1 MELFSFLQ
9 FLTHRFDKLAFFD
22 SQHYQ
27 NDTYSRFQKR
37 LAIGSKQ
44 HFEVPNNGKFL
55 VQDFD
60 AFRSQAIHGIYGIFS
75 YDLKNSFEHLT
86 SKNPNNGNWPIV
98 AFFEPE
104 FVVDWENHSLKLLHG
119 NAEQWQQCLSDF
131 TTYSVVQN
139 DDAIVNPTKFSTSF
153 EEYCQ
158 HFNAIKNHIYRGDIY
173 EMNYCIQAEAVDA
186 TINPIKVF
194 QQLQSLSAA
203 PFSAFFKYNHQYLL
217 SSSPERYLA
226 KRNRKIISQ
235 PIKGTA
241 KRHADA
247 ELDAQAAANLAS
259 NAKEQQENVMIV
271 DLVRND
277 LSRTATKGSVTVEE
291 LFGIYT
297 FPAVHQMI
305 STVVS
310 ELKKDIQFETLLAT
324 TFPMGSMTGAPK
336 ISAMQIAD
344 QHESFARA
352 WYSGA
357 LGYIEPN
364 GDFDFSVVIRSILY
378 NQSLKYLQI
387 AVGSAI
393 TIHANAEAEFKECLL
408 KAEKMIS
415 ALTYNH

>member
-1 MELFSFLQ
+1 MELYSFLQ
-9 FLTHRFDKLAFFD
+9 FLSVRFDKLAFFD

-27 NDTYSRFQKR
+27 NDAYSRFEKR
-37 LAIGSKQ
+37 LAIGCNQIFELPSHEKFEGEQFESFRNQSK
-44 HFEVPNNGKFL
+44 
-55 VQDFD
+55 
-60 AFRSQAIHGIYGIFS
+60 HGVYGVFS
-75 YDLKNSFEHLT
+75 YDLKNSFEQLE
-86 SKNPNNGNWPIV
+86 SNNTNEGNWPLV

-104 FVVDWENHSLKLLHG
+104 WVVDWVNNRWELILGNKAKWEELLH
-119 NAEQWQQCLSDF
+119 DF
-131 TTYSVVQN
+131 EDSSSPEMEKFEALQLE
-139 DDAIVNPTKFSTSF
+139 FSTSF
-153 EEYCQ
+153 EDYEK
-158 HFNAIKNHIYRGDIY
+158 HFNAIKNHIRRGDIY
-173 EMNYCIQAEAVDA
+173 EMNYCIQAEAKEAV
-186 TINPIKVF
+186 INPIAVF
-194 QQLQSLSAA
+194 QKLQSLSAA
-203 PFSAFFKYNHQYLL
+203 PFSAFFKFDNCYLL

-226 KRNRKIISQ
+226 KRDNKIISQ

-241 KRHADA
+241 KRM
-247 ELDAQAAANLAS
+247 LDPEFDQQAAVALAN

-277 LSRTATKGSVTVEE
+277 LSRTAANGSVKVEE

-310 ELKKDIQFETLLAT
+310 ELKPNISFEELLAT

-336 ISAMQIAD
+336 ISAMQIAEN
-344 QHESFARA
+344 QENFARA

-378 NQSLKYLQI
+378 HQTLHYVTL

-393 TIHANAEAEFKECLL
+393 TIHAEAEAEYKECLL
-408 KAEKMIS
+408 KAEKLMKAFS
-415 ALTYNH
+415 